1 MKKLICLIGVTSLV
15 LVSVNA
21 LAGGASSS
29 QPSKESIFQ
38 TWADGINK
46 MGAESTAGDKK
57 SATCLFQK
65 SYDQIEK
72 TAPEKSDS
80 LRGNPDELAR
90 RRGTR

>member
-1 MKKLICLIGVTSLV
+1 MKKLICLIGVTSLI

-21 LAGGASSS
+21 LAGGTGSN
-29 QPSKESIFQ
+29 QTGNESIFQ

-46 MGAESTAGDKK
+46 MGSEATAGEKK

-72 TAPEKSDS
+72 TAPEKADS

-90 RRGTR
+90 RRGIR